1 MWMIKGDANPELK
14 FIEYREKKME
24 VESRDMNKTVIL
36 LIATLAAFLT
46 PFLGTSLIV
55 ALPTIAGDLAVN
67 AILLSW
73 VTTAYFLASAMFAV
87 PLGKIADIYG
97 MKKIFTYGIIVLTI
111 ASFLAALSPSPE
123 FLVITRAFQGV
134 ASAMIFVTALA
145 IIASVF
151 PPQERGKAI
160 GINITA
166 GYAGLVMGP
175 VLGGFLTQYLGWRSI
190 FYLVVPLGLLVL
202 ALVFWKMKGEW
213 AGCVGEKLDYWGSLL
228 YIIMLSLILVG
239 FSTITGTLG
248 MIMVIVGILG
258 MAGFVI
264 WELRVE
270 HPVLDMSLFFKN
282 RRFAFSNLAALI
294 SYIGLS
300 TVAFLL
306 SLYLQYIKGLDPNIT
321 GLILVVQTAFMVLI
335 SPFAGRLSDKY
346 DPGKL
351 ASLGMGLITLG
362 LVIFAY
368 LTDETSLYVIIVG
381 LAILGIG
388 VGIFSAPNMNSI
400 MGSVERRYF
409 GVASATVST
418 MRLLGQTF
426 GMGLILIIFALYI
439 GAVQFNPQN
448 YPELLDSIQVIYL
461 ITVILSVIAI
471 FASLARSK

>member
-1 MWMIKGDANPELK
+1 
-14 FIEYREKKME
+14 ME
-24 VESRDMNKTVIL
+24 TERKEINKTVIL

-55 ALPTIAGDLAVN
+55 ALPTIANDLAVN

-97 MKKIFTYGIIVLTI
+97 MKKIFTYGIVVLTF
-111 ASFLAALSPSPE
+111 ASFFAAISPSPE
-123 FLVITRAFQGV
+123 FLVIMRAFQGV

-202 ALVFWKMKGEW
+202 SLVLWKMKGEW
-213 AGCVGEKLDYWGSLL
+213 AGCVGEKLDYWGSLI
-228 YIIMLSLILVG
+228 YIVMLSLILVG
-239 FSTITGTLG
+239 FSSITGTLG
-248 MIMVIVGILG
+248 MVMVIVGIIG

-306 SLYLQYIKGLDPNIT
+306 SLYLQYIKGLDPNVT
-321 GLILVVQTAFMVLI
+321 GLILVVQTAFMVII
-335 SPFAGRLSDKY
+335 SPFAGRLSDKI

-351 ASLGMGLITLG
+351 ASLGMGLITIG
-362 LVIFAY
+362 LVIFAFI
-368 LTDETSLYVIIVG
+368 TQETSLYVIVLA

-400 MGSVERRYF
+400 MGSVERRYY

-426 GMGLILIIFALYI
+426 GMGLILIIFAVYI

-448 YPELLDSIQVIYL
+448 YPELLASIQVIYL
-461 ITVILSVIAI
+461 IAVGLSLIAI
-471 FASLARSK
+471 LASLARNR

>member
-1 MWMIKGDANPELK
+1 MESNIPVK
-14 FIEYREKKME
+14 EKK
-24 VESRDMNKTVIL
+24 VNRTAIL
-36 LIATLAAFLT
+36 LIATLATFLT
-46 PFLGTSLIV
+46 PFMGTSLIV
-55 ALPTIAGDLAVN
+55 ALPTIANDLAVN

-97 MKKIFTYGIIVLTI
+97 MKKIFTYGIVILTI
-111 ASFLAALSPSPE
+111 ASFLAAISPSAE
-123 FLVITRAFQGV
+123 FLIMTRAFQGV

-175 VLGGFLTQYLGWRSI
+175 VLGGFLTQYLGWRSL
-190 FYLVVPLGLLVL
+190 FYFVVPLGLLVL
-202 ALVFWKMKGEW
+202 VLVFWKMKDEW
-213 AGCVGEKLDYWGSLL
+213 AGCVGERLDYWGSLL

-239 FSTITGTLG
+239 FSSITGTLG
-248 MIMVIVGILG
+248 MVMVISGIIGLV
-258 MAGFVI
+258 GFVI

-282 RRFAFSNLAALI
+282 RRFTFSNLAALI
-294 SYIGLS
+294 SYMGLS

-321 GLILVVQTAFMVLI
+321 GLILVVQTVLMVLI
-335 SPFAGRLSDKY
+335 SPFAGRLSDKF

-351 ASLGMGLITLG
+351 ASLGMGLITMG
-362 LVIFAY
+362 LVIFAF
-368 LTDETSLYVIIVG
+368 LTDETSLYVIMAG

-418 MRLLGQTF
+418 MRLLGQTL
-426 GMGLILIIFALYI
+426 GMGLILIIFAVYI
-439 GAVQFNPQN
+439 GAVQFTPQN
-448 YPELLDSIQVIYL
+448 YPELLTSIQVTYL
-461 ITVILSVIAI
+461 IAVILSVIAI
-471 FASLARSK
+471 FASLARK

>member
-1 MWMIKGDANPELK
+1 MESNIPVK
-14 FIEYREKKME
+14 EKK
-24 VESRDMNKTVIL
+24 VNRTAIL
-36 LIATLAAFLT
+36 LIATLATFLT
-46 PFLGTSLIV
+46 PFMGTSLIV
-55 ALPTIAGDLAVN
+55 ALPTIANDLAVN

-97 MKKIFTYGIIVLTI
+97 MKKIFTYGIVVLTI
-111 ASFLAALSPSPE
+111 ASFLAAISPSPE
-123 FLVITRAFQGV
+123 FLIITRAFQGV

-175 VLGGFLTQYLGWRSI
+175 VLGGFLTQYLGWRSL
-190 FYLVVPLGLLVL
+190 FYFVVPLGLLVL
-202 ALVFWKMKGEW
+202 VLVFWKMKDEW
-213 AGCVGEKLDYWGSLL
+213 AGCVGERLDYWGSLL

-239 FSTITGTLG
+239 FSSITGTLG
-248 MIMVIVGILG
+248 MVMVISGIIGLV
-258 MAGFVI
+258 GFVI

-282 RRFAFSNLAALI
+282 RRFTFSNLAALI
-294 SYIGLS
+294 SYMGLS

-321 GLILVVQTAFMVLI
+321 GLILVVQTVLMVLI
-335 SPFAGRLSDKY
+335 SPFAGRLSDKF

-351 ASLGMGLITLG
+351 ASLGMGLITMG
-362 LVIFAY
+362 LVIFAF
-368 LTDETSLYVIIVG
+368 LTDETSLYVIMAG

-418 MRLLGQTF
+418 MRLLGQTL
-426 GMGLILIIFALYI
+426 GMGLILIIFAVYI
-439 GAVQFNPQN
+439 GAVQFTPQN
-448 YPELLDSIQVIYL
+448 YPELLASIQVVYL
-461 ITVILSVIAI
+461 IAVILSVIAI
-471 FASLARSK
+471 FASLARK